1 MKIGELIGLATDL
14 LTAAGVPADRAD
26 RTARI
31 LLLSESWGNPSHGLL
46 RLPYY
51 LARLSAGGCRA
62 DAELIP
68 VTDAP
73 AAVVYDGESGLGHW
87 QVWQAA
93 ETARDRCR
101 ITGVAIAT
109 VADSSHCGA
118 LGAYVYPM
126 VEAGQL
132 GIAFSNGPAVMPPWG
147 GSTPLL
153 STSPI
158 AAGIPA
164 KQGPIIVDMATTA
177 VARGKVAAYAA
188 RGQELPE
195 GWALD
200 AGGMPTTDSAA
211 GLRGMLAPLGGPK
224 GYALALL
231 VEALTGG
238 LTGPNLAVDV
248 PDMFDP
254 DDDARPQGI
263 SHMVLAIDPSVL
275 GAEMASQRFDGL
287 RDLVREHGGR
297 VPGATRVAPGDLDD
311 DLDLTIAEETMD
323 RLMEWAK
330 KLGVAASRA

>member
-1 MKIGELIGLATDL
+1 MKIGELLGLAADL
-14 LTAAGVPADRAD
+14 LTATGVPADRAD

-31 LLLSESWGNPSHGLL
+31 LLLSETWGNPSHGLL

-62 DAELIP
+62 DAELVP
-68 VTDAP
+68 LTDAP
-73 AAVVYDGESGLGHW
+73 AAVVYDGQSGLGHW

-101 ITGVAIAT
+101 TTGVAVAT

-126 VEAGQL
+126 VDAGQL
-132 GIAFSNGPAVMPPWG
+132 GIVFSNGPAVMPPWDG
-147 GSTPLL
+147 AVPLL

-164 KQGPIIVDMATTA
+164 KPTPIIVDMATTA
-177 VARGKVAAYAA
+177 VARGKIAAYAA

-200 AGGMPTTDSAA
+200 ADGTPTTDAA
-211 GLRGMLAPLGGPK
+211 AALRGMLAPLGGPK
-224 GYALALL
+224 GYVLALL

-254 DDDARPQGI
+254 GDDARPQGI
-263 SHMVLAIDPSVL
+263 SHMILAIDPSAL
-275 GAEMASQRFDGL
+275 GADQASQRFDGL
-287 RDLVREHGGR
+287 RGLIREHGGR

-311 DLDLTIAEETMD
+311 DLDLTIAEETMN
-323 RLMEWAK
+323 RLMEWAR
-330 KLGVAASRA
+330 KLGVAAARA

>member
-1 MKIGELIGLATDL
+1 MRIGELTGLAADL
-14 LTAAGVPADRAD
+14 LTAAGVPADRAN

-31 LLLSESWGNPSHGLL
+31 LLLSEAWGNPSHGLL

-62 DAELIP
+62 DAEL
-68 VTDAP
+68 TLRADAP
-73 AAVVYDGESGLGHW
+73 AAIVYDGESGLGHW

-101 ITGVAIAT
+101 TTGVAVAT
-109 VADSSHCGA
+109 IADSSHCGA

-132 GIAFSNGPAVMPPWG
+132 GIVFSNGPAVMPPWG
-147 GSTPLL
+147 GAIPLL

-158 AAGIPA
+158 AAGIPTGRA
-164 KQGPIIVDMATTA
+164 PMIVDMATTT

-188 RGQELPE
+188 RGRELPE

-200 AGGMPTTDSAA
+200 TDGTPTTDAAA
-211 GLRGMLAPLGGPK
+211 GLRGMLAPLGGAK
-224 GYALALL
+224 GYVLALL

-263 SHMVLAIDPSVL
+263 SHTVLAIDPSVL
-275 GAEMASQRFDGL
+275 GADTASRRFDGL
-287 RDLVREHGGR
+287 RDLVGRHGGR
-297 VPGATRVAPGDLDD
+297 VPGAARVAPGDLDD
-311 DLDLTIAEETMD
+311 DLDLTIADETMS
-323 RLMEWAK
+323 RLMEWAGE
-330 KLGVAASRA
+330 LGVAASRA

>member
-1 MKIGELIGLATDL
+1 MKIGESRRLATDL
-14 LTAAGVPADRAD
+14 LTAAGVPAERAD

-31 LLLSESWGNPSHGLL
+31 LLLSDAWGNPSHGLL

-62 DAELIP
+62 DADLVP
-68 VTDAP
+68 VMDAP
-73 AAVVYDGESGLGHW
+73 AAVVYDGKSGLGHW

-101 ITGVAIAT
+101 TTGVAVAT

-132 GIAFSNGPAVMPPWG
+132 GIVFSNGPAVMPPWG
-147 GSTPLL
+147 GAVPLL

-164 KQGPIIVDMATTA
+164 KPTPIIVDMATTA
-177 VARGKVAAYAA
+177 VARGKIAAYAT
-188 RGQELPE
+188 RGEELPE

-200 AGGMPTTDSAA
+200 ADGTPTTDANV
-211 GLRGMLAPLGGPK
+211 GLRGMLAPLGGSK

-248 PDMFDP
+248 PDMFEP
-254 DDDARPQGI
+254 GDDSQPQGI
-263 SHMVLAIDPSVL
+263 SHMILAVDPSVL
-275 GAEMASQRFDGL
+275 GAEMASQRFNGL
-287 RDLVREHGGR
+287 RSLIGEHGGR
-297 VPGATRVAPGDLDD
+297 VPGANRVAPGDLDD
-311 DLDLTIAEETMD
+311 DLDLTIATETMN
-323 RLMEWAK
+323 RLMEWRR
-330 KLGVAASRA
+330 KLGVTAARA